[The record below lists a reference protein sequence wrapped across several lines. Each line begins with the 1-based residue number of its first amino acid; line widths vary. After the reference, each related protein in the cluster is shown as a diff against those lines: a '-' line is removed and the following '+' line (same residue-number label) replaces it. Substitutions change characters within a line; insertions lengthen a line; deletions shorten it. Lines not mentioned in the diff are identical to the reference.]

1 MVQKNHYKVFIL
13 FLLYF
18 FIIDSLEI
26 VLPLHFK
33 EIGMATSLIG
43 LIFSLANI
51 LRFICTIT
59 FLQKNIHEV
68 VNVLIVFLLILT
80 GLITYILLENI
91 WILLIISIIIFSTKS
106 TFNITLNPFIMR
118 LTPIDS
124 RGKIMGIRDIF
135 LYVGST
141 LGIAISSFISI
152 NSFKKLYILF
162 ILISLIAILVNMKIE
177 YDMEG
182 KSENS
187 LSKNNY
193 KKNSIPIY
201 PMNKTFIR
209 FILYSF
215 LASISGGYLFL
226 LPIIGKSLNISN
238 SHILGSFALTIAIAS
253 VFSLLGGII
262 SDRYN
267 NRLILI
273 CQSTFMIIIGYI
285 FLNANTNVF
294 YSIGV
299 LFTSFLYIFSVTFSV
314 YFFNSYTDEEG
325 EYYWKKMIPVTLIA
339 DSIAPLFW
347 AILWSNFGNTFS
359 SFSLIIINIIIIL
372 IIIIMLKD
380 DKEVRN
386 IETIH

>member
-1 MVQKNHYKVFIL
+1 
-13 FLLYF
+13 
-18 FIIDSLEI
+18 
-26 VLPLHFK
+26 
-33 EIGMATSLIG
+33 
-43 LIFSLANI
+43 
-51 LRFICTIT
+51 
-59 FLQKNIHEV
+59 
-68 VNVLIVFLLILT
+68 
-80 GLITYILLENI
+80 
-91 WILLIISIIIFSTKS
+91 
-106 TFNITLNPFIMR
+106 
-118 LTPIDS
+118 
-124 RGKIMGIRDIF
+124 MGIWDIF

-141 LGIAISSFISI
+141 LGIAISGFISI
-152 NSFKKLYILF
+152 NSLKKLYILF

-187 LSKNNY
+187 LSKDNY

-201 PMNKTFIR
+201 PMNKTFIS
-209 FILYSF
+209 FIWYSF

-262 SDRYN
+262 SDCYN

-273 CQSTFMIIIGYI
+273 CQAIFMIIIGYI

-299 LFTSFLYIFSVTFSV
+299 IFTSFLYIFSVTFSV

-347 AILWSNFGNTFS
+347 AILWSKFGNTFS

-386 IETIH
+386 IGTIH

>member
-59 FLQKNIHEV
+59 FLQKDIHEV

-91 WILLIISIIIFSTKS
+91 WILLIIFSTKS

-201 PMNKTFIR
+201 PMNKTFIS

-273 CQSTFMIIIGYI
+273 CQAIFMIIIGYI

-347 AILWSNFGNTFS
+347 AILWSKFGNTFS

-380 DKEVRN
+380 DKEVCN
-386 IETIH
+386 NETI